1 MRKFFVLF
9 LVLLVALGTL
19 APVAAQADAVVA
31 AIEEYQT
38 EIPPYGVIS
47 AEELGTLLIEQEAIL
62 LDVRE
67 IEEYEAGH
75 IDGSFNVPIRE
86 LAKNLDLLPDL
97 DAEIYVIC
105 QGGARAMLAT
115 AALHTLG
122 YDNAITLA
130 GGMGAWTGEGFPVT
144 TEAFIVEAGTAPEFD
159 AEVLAAVDEYLS
171 TLPEGYDLI
180 RADGLNVELVENPD
194 LFLLDV
200 RSPEEWD
207 TGYIAGAEFIWVNE
221 FMSNLDMLPEDLDT
235 PVVVYCGS
243 SYRAGIVTVW
253 MRLLGY
259 SNVRNL
265 VGGINAWNAAGLP
278 LEGAPAEQAEGE
290 AEAEAEAFDL
300 AAYFNDYLTNL
311 PGNFNAVRVPDVEAA
326 VASDD
331 VPVLLDV
338 RTVDEYTEGH
348 IEGAIN
354 IPLQELTANLDQLPD
369 LEADIVVYC
378 GSGHRSALA
387 MVALNLLGY
396 ENAVSLLG
404 GVGAW
409 GNADLPLTDVVTT
422 AEVGTAPEFNPD
434 VFAAVDAYITAIPQG
449 YYIVRSD
456 DLNVE
461 LVESDIVLVD
471 VRTDGE
477 WEEGYIGG
485 AVHLP
490 LNVLL
495 ADMSVLPP
503 LDAAVVVYDNPT
515 HRSSMAMALLQMLGW
530 ENVRTLGGGY
540 GAWTGAGLPVETP

>member
-9 LVLLVALGTL
+9 LVLLVALGAI

-47 AEELGTLLIEQEAIL
+47 AEDLGTLLIEQEAIL

-67 IEEYEAGH
+67 VVEYEAGH
-75 IDGSFNVPIRE
+75 IEGAFNVPIRE
-86 LAKNLDLLPDL
+86 LGQNLDLLPDL
-97 DAEIYVIC
+97 QAEIYVIC

-144 TEAFIVEAGTAPEFD
+144 TEGFTVEAGTAPEFD
-159 AEVLAAVDEYLS
+159 PEVLAAVDEYLS

-180 RADGLNVELVENPD
+180 RADALNVELVENPD
-194 LFLLDV
+194 IYLLDV
-200 RSPEEWD
+200 RSPDEWD
-207 TGYIAGAEFIWVNE
+207 TGYIAGAEFIWVDE
-221 FMSNLDMLPEDLDT
+221 FMSNRDPLPADLDT
-235 PVVVYCGS
+235 PIVVYCGS

-253 MRLLGY
+253 LRLLGY

-278 LEGAPAEQAEGE
+278 LEGAPPAEQAAEEE
-290 AEAEAEAFDL
+290 AVDL
-300 AAYFNDYLTNL
+300 QVFFNDYLTNL

-326 VASDD
+326 VASED

-354 IPLQELTANLDQLPD
+354 VPLNELTANLDLLPD
-369 LEADIVVYC
+369 LEADIIVYC

-387 MVALNLLGY
+387 MGALNLLGY
-396 ENAVSLLG
+396 DNAVSLLG
-404 GVGAW
+404 GVRAW
-409 GNADLPLTDVVTT
+409 MNSDLPITDVVTD
-422 AEVGTAPEFNPD
+422 AEAGTAPDFNPD
-434 VFAAVDAYITAIPQG
+434 VFAAVDAYISNVPQG

-461 LVESDIVLVD
+461 LVESDIFLLD

-477 WEEGYIGG
+477 WEAGYIGG
-485 AVHLP
+485 AVHIP
-490 LNVLL
+490 FDSLL
-495 ADMSVLPP
+495 TDMSALPAM
-503 LDAAVVVYDNPT
+503 DATIVVYDNPT
-515 HRSSMAMALLQMLGW
+515 HRSSVAMMLLQMLGY
-530 ENVRTLGGGY
+530 EDVRTLGGGY
-540 GAWTGAGLPVETP
+540 GAWTNAGLPVETP